1 MNKIKENK
9 KLLLIIGI
17 VLVLVIGVVAII
29 TISGSSKN
37 ETSISKY
44 QGNNI
49 FEKVENM
56 LKEKKFTYDTLVK
69 VGMNYGASNLVEY
82 ALSDGTVF
90 EIYTFVDNS
99 VVYADILKTN
109 KLYVLGTEKYY
120 EVDTIKSL
128 NVAIRYLA
136 EGDKINEIKDI
147 L

>member
-1 MNKIKENK
+1 MNK

-56 LKEKKFTYDTLVK
+56 LKEKNLTYDTMVK
-69 VGMNYGASNLVEY
+69 VGMNYGASSLVEY

-90 EIYTFVDNS
+90 EIYTFVENS
-99 VVYADILKTN
+99 VVYDEILKTN

>member
-1 MNKIKENK
+1 MNK

-17 VLVLVIGVVAII
+17 VLVLVIGII
-29 TISGSSKN
+29 VIIATTGSSN
-37 ETSISKY
+37 NGTSIDKY
-44 QGNNI
+44 KGNNV

-56 LKEKKFTYDTLVK
+56 LKEKNLTYDTMVK
-69 VGMNYGASNLVEY
+69 VGTNYGASSLVEY

-90 EIYTFVDNS
+90 EIYVFVDNS

-128 NVAIRYLA
+128 NVAVRYLA
-136 EGDKINEIKDI
+136 EGDKIDEIKEV

>member
-1 MNKIKENK
+1 MNK
-9 KLLLIIGI
+9 KLILITGI
-17 VLVLVIGVVAII
+17 VLVLVIGIIVIVA
-29 TISGSSKN
+29 TAGSSN
-37 ETSISKY
+37 NSSSIDKY
-44 QGNNI
+44 EGNNV

-56 LKEKKFTYDTLVK
+56 LKEKGLTYDTMVK
-69 VGMNYGASNLVEY
+69 VGINYGASNLIEY

-128 NVAIRYLA
+128 NVAVRYLA
-136 EGDKINEIKDI
+136 EGNKINEIKDI